1 MRNKK
6 IILSFLFLLMILAV
20 CVIGF
25 PKDRTVESIWTGLFI
40 KIDGSDDDW
49 TDGALNF
56 EKKVKVDYMF
66 KNDAK
71 GFFILF
77 IFKDLKYL
85 SSIDTTGLT
94 TWLNTEGKKKKK
106 YGVSFK
112 TERLTADQL
121 ISNLEKQQGPLPESK
136 KKQIKSSPNY
146 LFFQSDIIDRKG
158 NILTAD
164 ALKEGIEAP
173 VFKFKYQ
180 KEKAI
185 YEFRIPFKAFD
196 SLFSDQ
202 RIEPG
207 KVIKVGFEW
216 GGMTKEMKKAMMRQ
230 AGSASAS
237 TTRLNIGDNPADT
250 RSAVGKS
257 SGSRVR
263 GPQKYLFW
271 VDVKLAQDRR

>member
-6 IILSFLFLLMILAV
+6 IIISFLFLLMILAV

-25 PKDRTVESIWTGLFI
+25 SEDRTVESIWTGLFI
-40 KIDGSDDDW
+40 KIDGLDDDW

-66 KNDAK
+66 KNDAE
-71 GFFILF
+71 GFFVLF

-94 TWLNTEGKKKKK
+94 IWLNTEGKKKKK
-106 YGVSFK
+106 YGVNFK
-112 TERLTADQL
+112 TERMTADQL

-136 KKQIKSSPNY
+136 KKQIKSNPNY
-146 LFFQSDIIDRKG
+146 LFFQSDIIDNKD

-164 ALKEGIEAP
+164 DLKGGIEAP
-173 VFKFKYQ
+173 VFRFKYQ
-180 KEKAI
+180 KEKVI
-185 YEFRIPFKAFD
+185 YEFRIPFRALD
-196 SLFSDQ
+196 SLFTDQ

-216 GGMTKEMKKAMMRQ
+216 GGMTKEMKKAVMRQ
-230 AGSASAS
+230 TGSASAA
-237 TTRLNIGDNPADT
+237 TARLNSGDNPADT
-250 RSAVGKS
+250 RSTVRKA
-257 SGSRVR
+257 SGSIVR
-263 GPQKYLFW
+263 GPQRYLFW
-271 VDVKLAQDRR
+271 VDVKLAKNRR